1 MALYLVKYSDKWDG
15 IPVEGFEVFDADS
28 AEGAIQVVLGQ
39 CFPVT
44 APEEEAEEIDEFHY
58 PEVDITPF
66 LVKVSDD
73 IALEYYAQD
82 FLADKLVADEISL
95 DELAALEGMLPL
107 PYGTFPNR
115 QRAK

>member
-1 MALYLVKYSDKWDG
+1 MALYLVKYTADWDG
-15 IPVEGFEVFDADS
+15 IPVEGFEVFEADS
-28 AEGAIQVVLGQ
+28 AEGAIQVVLDQ

-44 APEEEAEEIDEFHY
+44 DAEEGAEEIDEFHY
-58 PEVDITPF
+58 PEVDLMPF

-73 IALEYYAQD
+73 ATLEYYTRD

>member
-1 MALYLVKYSDKWDG
+1 MAAYLVKYTADWDG
-15 IPVEGFEVFDADS
+15 IPVEGFEVIEADS
-28 AEGAIQVVLGQ
+28 ADGAIQDVLDQ

-44 APEEEAEEIDEFHY
+44 DAEDEAEEIDEFHY
-58 PEVDITPF
+58 PEVDLTPF
-66 LVKVSDD
+66 LVKVSDYA
-73 IALEYYAQD
+73 ALEYYARE

-115 QRAK
+115 QRTK